1 MMDCFDC
8 IFSYIHGRF
17 SLFNTNVRTGFM
29 ISLFLVAPALRLRRA
44 KNVFATSVRNKLRF
58 LSFFF
63 EGVLFSK
70 LSFLINNLFGN
81 VFQISEV
88 IGSIKLLDAKPRK

>member
-1 MMDCFDC
+1 
-8 IFSYIHGRF
+8 
-17 SLFNTNVRTGFM
+17 M

-44 KNVFATSVRNKLRF
+44 KNLFATSVRNKLRF
-58 LSFFF
+58 LEFFLFFF

-81 VFQISEV
+81 VFQISGV